1 MATTM
6 SDWFTI
12 EWMGGVAEH
21 HFRRARPEDE
31 IAWHA
36 LQRSQY
42 REVALQ
48 AARRVWTDVAI
59 SEYAAIA
66 SFSQVVS
73 ALAEARAPLDLI
85 GMTSD
90 FLADEVKHVELA
102 SRLVMQ
108 LGGAAPRKFEP
119 ARLAPRT
126 QPGLTPFQRANELAL
141 RVGCIG
147 EAYASGTAVPIMRTT
162 GHPVV
167 RAVYET
173 ILRDEARHCR
183 FGSLYFEWAERRL
196 DSAERARLAQVA
208 MQTLRHYATL
218 WRAPATLPPADQ
230 RVTEH
235 EARELGWF
243 QHESYRPVA
252 IATVREQI
260 LPCLRALALPLP
272 EAELAG
278 LLAA

>member
-1 MATTM
+1 VTELFA
-6 SDWFTI
+6 I

-21 HFRRARPEDE
+21 YFRRARPLEDE
-31 IAWHA
+31 IPWDSLDPA
-36 LQRSQY
+36 QY
-42 REVALQ
+42 REAAVA
-48 AARRVWTDVAI
+48 AARRVWTEVAI

-102 SRLVMQ
+102 SRLLMR
-108 LGGAAPRKFEP
+108 LGGAAPRSFDP
-119 ARLAPRT
+119 THLAMRPSA
-126 QPGLTPFQRANELAL
+126 GLTPLARANELAL

-147 EAYASGTAVPIMRTT
+147 ETYASGTAVPMMRAT

-173 ILRDEARHCR
+173 ILRDEARHVR
-183 FGSLYFEWAERRL
+183 FGSLYFQWADEL
-196 DSAERARLAQVA
+196 IDAAERARLAQVA
-208 MQTLRHYATL
+208 LQTLKHYALL
-218 WRAPATLPPADQ
+218 WQRRAPAPNDPNAAS
-230 RVTEH
+230 EA

-243 QHESYRPVA
+243 QHAEYKPLALR
-252 IATVREQI
+252 TVREEI
-260 LPCLRALALPLP
+260 LPGLRALKLPLP
-272 EAELAG
+272 EAELEA
-278 LLAA
+278 LLAE

>member
-1 MATTM
+1 MAEL
-6 SDWFTI
+6 FAI

-21 HFRRARPEDE
+21 YFRRARPLEDE
-31 IAWHA
+31 IPWESLDPA
-36 LQRSQY
+36 QY
-42 REVALQ
+42 RAAAVA
-48 AARRVWTDVAI
+48 AAQRVWTEVAI

-102 SRLVMQ
+102 SKLLMR
-108 LGGAAPRKFEP
+108 LGGAAPRSFDP
-119 ARLAPRT
+119 TRLAMRPS
-126 QPGLTPFQRANELAL
+126 PGLTPLARANELAL

-147 EAYASGTAVPIMRTT
+147 ETYASGTAVPMMRAT

-173 ILRDEARHCR
+173 ILRDEARHVR
-183 FGSLYFEWAERRL
+183 FGSLYFQWADEL
-196 DSAERARLAQVA
+196 IEAPERARLAQVA
-208 MQTLRHYATL
+208 LHTLKHYALL
-218 WRAPATLPPADQ
+218 WQRPAPALHDESVA
-230 RVTEH
+230 TEA

-243 QHESYRPVA
+243 QHAEYKPLALR
-252 IATVREQI
+252 TVREQI
-260 LPCLRALALPLP
+260 LPGLRALKLPLP
-272 EAELAG
+272 EAELEA
-278 LLAA
+278 LLAE